1 MVTVMKTL
9 IFCAKDVRD
18 YLNLDRETLNAVG
31 EIPMRD
37 LLADDTAQ
45 KFLRDKM
52 KLYPNC
58 AASLSLPILFETD
71 IDGLRLDFNF
81 GLRLEIPRG
90 NFHVTI
96 SDADGGQIFLDE
108 NLSDVRLISFEKYFI
123 RWQIDVSRDGEK
135 IFSHTLDLTGQPVL
149 IVVHLTGLGDMIS
162 LLPHVQAFKDF
173 HRCEVKLLLREY
185 MREFAANLYPDLVQV
200 DVATAENYA
209 TYFPIMCIG
218 NDPTNPLDL
227 RNEPMER
234 VHRKIFGLD
243 TLPIK
248 PTFKPTLPRQIVEP
262 YVCIGVQAST
272 TIKSWLYPGGWDI
285 VVDCLKNLGY
295 RVLCIDKHAQETNDG
310 QTICKPGG
318 AEDFT
323 GDFSIMERAN
333 MLYHAEFF
341 IGLSSGLAWLAYA
354 VNCPVVMICGFSQDW
369 FEFHTPYRVANRL
382 VCNGCLNDIREN
394 FIWDVCPHHKG
405 TPRELECQ
413 KKISPRQVLNAIE
426 RLIAEARRDKF

>member
-1 MVTVMKTL
+1 MKTL
-9 IFCAKDVRD
+9 IFCARDIRD
-18 YLNLDRETLNAVG
+18 YFGGIIDA
-31 EIPMRD
+31 RD
-37 LLADDTAQ
+37 LNVAPDLYKNFSALTDAPDIQ
-45 KFLRDKM
+45 KFLRTLLEIYEHCDAG
-52 KLYPNC
+52 LNSAIC
-58 AASLSLPILFETD
+58 GETG

-81 GLRLEIPRG
+81 GLRLEIPAG
-90 NFHVTI
+90 NFHVVI
-96 SDADGGQIFLDE
+96 SDADGGEIFFERDI
-108 NLSDVRLISFEKYFI
+108 SDVRLISVEKYFI
-123 RWQIDVSRDGEK
+123 RWQVEIFLDGEK
-135 IFSHTLDLTGQPVL
+135 IFSHAVDFAEQPIL
-149 IVVHLTGLGDMIS
+149 IAFNKKIGLGDTLAM
-162 LLPHVQAFKDF
+162 LPFA
-173 HRCEVKLLLREY
+173 REFAKVHGCRVEIFLPDY
-185 MREFAANLYPDLVQV
+185 LREFAANLYPELPQV
-200 DVATAENYA
+200 DTVSFEHYA
-209 TYFPIMCIG
+209 TYFLSMYGG
-218 NDPTNPLDL
+218 NFPLCHVDF
-227 RNEPMER
+227 RNEPLNRMAGT
-234 VHRKIFGLD
+234 ILGID

-323 GDFSIMERAN
+323 GNFSIMERAN
-333 MLYHAEFF
+333 MLRHAEFF

-382 VCNGCLNDIREN
+382 VCNGCLNDIRVN
-394 FIWDVCPHHKG
+394 FVWDVCPHHKG
-405 TPRELECQ
+405 TSRELECQ

-426 RLIAEARRDKF
+426 RLITDKNL